1 MSPAMILNLQA
12 LGWYLF
18 ADFLVLGAFKI
29 YAPDFL
35 TTQNIVVLLASSV
48 VLWLLFDRKRPP
60 QRRLNRRR

>member
-1 MSPAMILNLQA
+1 MNLNFQP

-35 TTQNIVVLLASSV
+35 SGPNIIVLLASSL
-48 VLWLLFDRKRPP
+48 VL
-60 QRRLNRRR
+60 